1 MAYEAVVVFGRIQLA
16 KSKPFQTERQHAAP
30 GLIDAA
36 FLLML
41 DGFAA
46 GPMAMHVEDR
56 RQFA

>member
-1 MAYEAVVVFGRIQLA
+1 MVVFGRIQLA